1 MAAITRGN
9 AQVHPLT
16 VVLRASVVGLT
27 LATAA
32 IHASLGGMLFM
43 ANAAGYAILAIAM
56 VIPGPVGKW
65 RWLIRLAL
73 IGFTAATIG
82 GWVAFGPRFGLAYLD
97 KAIEVALIGV
107 LLDRAVAVGRWS
119 GRRLPTGSRPGG
131 RRRCW
136 DLREERQVS
145 TLPADPG
152 TLAARRCSASFLRPT
167 QRTSDRV
174 RGGWIDALR

>member
-1 MAAITRGN
+1 MAAITRGDT
-9 AQVHPLT
+9 AQVHPIT
-16 VVLRASVVGLT
+16 IALRASVFGLT

-43 ANAAGYAILAIAM
+43 ANAAGYALLALAM
-56 VIPGPVGKW
+56 VAPGPATRF

-107 LLDRAVAVGRWS
+107 LLLEQWRSDGGPLGVYRGIRQLVGTVA
-119 GRRLPTGSRPGG
+119 
-131 RRRCW
+131 
-136 DLREERQVS
+136 
-145 TLPADPG
+145 AG
-152 TLAARRCSASFLRPT
+152 TFARNAR
-167 QRTSDRV
+167 
-174 RGGWIDALR
+174 